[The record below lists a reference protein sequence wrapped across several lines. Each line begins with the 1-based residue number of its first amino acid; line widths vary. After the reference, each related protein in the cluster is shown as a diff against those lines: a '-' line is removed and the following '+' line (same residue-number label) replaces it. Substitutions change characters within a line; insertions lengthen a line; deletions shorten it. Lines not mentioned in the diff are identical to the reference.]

1 MDQFGFNGA
10 DVWSTTGDQKGSKES
25 ISNTGKAQQ
34 KKSEP
39 VNIPGWSSRARV
51 GDYSEKGT
59 EGMPPHE
66 YLAKTRGASPSVHEG
81 KGRTLKGRDL
91 SNVRDAVWKQA
102 GFQD

>member
-1 MDQFGFNGA
+1 MDQFGLKEVGA
-10 DVWSTTGDQKGSKES
+10 TVDQKESKTS
-25 ISNTGKAQQ
+25 NSNTGKAEQ

-39 VNIPGWSSRARV
+39 VNIPGSSSKALV
-51 GDYSEKGT
+51 GENNEKGN
-59 EGMPPHE
+59 EGLPPHE
-66 YLAKTRGASPSVHEG
+66 YLAKTREASPSVHEG

>member
-1 MDQFGFNGA
+1 MAQYGFNEVG
-10 DVWSTTGDQKGSKES
+10 VTSDQKDSKTS
-25 ISNTGKAQQ
+25 ISNTGKVEQ

-39 VNIPGWSSRARV
+39 VNIPGSSSKARV
-51 GDYSEKGT
+51 GEYYEKGN
-59 EGMPPHE
+59 EGLPPHE

>member
-1 MDQFGFNGA
+1 MDQFEFNKV
-10 DVWSTTGDQKGSKES
+10 DVTGDQTESKTS

-34 KKSEP
+34 QKSQP
-39 VNIPGWSSRARV
+39 MNIPGSSSRACV
-51 GDYSEKGT
+51 GEYNEKGN
-59 EGMPPHE
+59 EGLPPHE

-91 SNVRDAVWKQA
+91 SNVRDAVWIQA